1 MIFPEMKAIPL
12 MRIILSNSLTLLLA
26 FSFVTTMVHAAEH
39 TKETL
44 KTVKKNVDDET
55 AVLVDVREQGE
66 WDDGHVAGAIFLPLS
81 SLQDGVNKE
90 KLKSVPR
97 EKTLYIHCAV
107 GKRAL
112 VAANILEKQG
122 FTVRPLKPGYK
133 DLISAGFPKA
143 KD

>member
-1 MIFPEMKAIPL
+1 MKANPL
-12 MRIILSNSLTLLLA
+12 MRFILSIGLTLVLICSFATTLA
-26 FSFVTTMVHAAEH
+26 QAAEH
-39 TKETL
+39 TKDSL

-55 AVLVDVREQGE
+55 AVLIDVREKGE

-97 EKTLYIHCAV
+97 EKTLYVHCAV

-122 FTVRPLKPGYK
+122 FTVRPLKPGYNE
-133 DLISAGFPKA
+133 LISAGFPKA

>member
-1 MIFPEMKAIPL
+1 MKANPL
-12 MRIILSNSLTLLLA
+12 MRIIPSFGLTLVLIS
-26 FSFVTTMVHAAEH
+26 SFVTTMVQAAEH
-39 TKETL
+39 TKDSL

-55 AVLVDVREQGE
+55 AVLIDVREQGE

-81 SLQDGVNKE
+81 SLQDEVNKE

-97 EKTLYIHCAV
+97 EKTLYVHCAV

-133 DLISAGFPKA
+133 ELISAGFPKA